1 MKRRSS
7 KVHGR
12 KKNIKETI
20 LIFLGILIILF
31 LVFSVTR
38 AIVKRGIKKIAG
50 GEETQIK
57 LVVKTPKGAITY
69 PKKTPSPTPVHKIVI
84 KNTPPKKSVLPTPLP
99 KKKVTPAS
107 KKEKKEGVS
116 TPKKGSF
123 YIQLGA
129 FKSKANADNL
139 AKSVKKLGYKV
150 AVIKAGKLYKVRIPG
165 FSIRKDA
172 LNELDKLKDKGFEG
186 FVGKQ

>member
-7 KVHGR
+7 KIHGR

-20 LIFLGILIILF
+20 LIFVGIFIILF

-38 AIVKRGIKKIAG
+38 AIVKRGIKKFAG
-50 GEETQIK
+50 EEETQIR
-57 LVVKTPKGAITY
+57 LVIKTPKGANLY
-69 PKKTPSPTPVHKIVI
+69 AEKSPTPTPVQKIVI
-84 KNTPPKKSVLPTPLP
+84 KNTPQKKVVSPTPLP
-99 KKKVTPAS
+99 KKKATPVL

-139 AKSVKKLGYKV
+139 AKSVKKLGYKAV
-150 AVIKAGKLYKVRIPG
+150 VIKAGNLYKVRISG
-165 FSIRKDA
+165 FSLRKEA
-172 LNELDKLKDKGFEG
+172 VNELEKLKDKGFEG